1 MLEITELLI
10 PLAGIFFGTTMWVA
24 IVWLILRFK
33 SERNRLAYEAAVK
46 LAEHGQPVP
55 AELFT
60 RTHSNTSDLRRGVT
74 LIMFGIALSIGLY
87 QIDAPWSFGLIPT
100 LMGVGY
106 LIVWQ
111 FEKRDQ
117 AKVT

>member
-1 MLEITELLI
+1 MLEMTELLI

-33 SERNRLAYEAAVK
+33 AERNRLAYEAAIK

-55 AELFT
+55 ADLL
-60 RTHSNTSDLRRGVT
+60 TSANSPTADLRRGVA

-87 QIDAPWSFGLIPT
+87 QVDAPWSFGLIPT
-100 LMGVGY
+100 LMGLGS

-111 FEKRDQ
+111 LEKRDQ